1 MNYLLFLFIFQILQ
15 KDIESKNRNISAVL
29 RLSEL
34 LHNDL
39 EESIKHE
46 VFPLQQLALDLQ
58 QKWHEIWLESL
69 EVQCR
74 LENALK
80 GGKKVCINIKVYTF
94 IDLHYC

>member
-39 EESIKHE
+39 EESIKDE

-80 GGKKVCINIKVYTF
+80 GGKKVCINIKVNTF
-94 IDLHYC
+94 INLHYC